1 MTDFPHAEYEARLE
15 AANRAMQANNLDAI
29 LLASEAEIRYFTGFR
44 TQFWQSPTRPW
55 FVILRRD
62 QTPLAIIPEIGAELM
77 ARSDIAEIEAWP
89 APRPHNDGLS
99 MLKDRL
105 SNCQRLGVLMG
116 HETAFRMPLNDLFEL
131 RAALPAEWIDATDII
146 RKLRMVKSEREVAY
160 IRQICGIAS
169 DGFAHVPEITNT
181 GQSLSSVF
189 REFKRMLLELGAD
202 DVPYLVG
209 GVDHPSYDDVIS
221 PPDDRPLSDGQILML
236 DTGATLNGYFCDFDR
251 NYAVGT
257 PTASAQ
263 RAYAKLYDATDAA
276 MEMAR
281 PGVRACD
288 LFAAMAKSMDTQNSD
303 VGRFGHG
310 LGMQLTEWPSLAAW
324 DETIIRENMVLTLEP
339 SIDVDGGGIMV
350 TEENILITDG
360 APILLSTRAPKNSP
374 FYKSKKNDRTR
385 RKQACAI
392 LWQS

>member
-1 MTDFPHAEYEARLE
+1 MTDFPRAEYEARLE
-15 AANRAMQANNLDAI
+15 AANRAMHANNLDAI
-29 LLASEAEIRYFTGFR
+29 LLASEAEVRYFTGFR

-89 APRPHNDGLS
+89 APRPHDDGLS
-99 MLKDRL
+99 LLKDRL
-105 SNCQRLGVLMG
+105 ANCQRLGVLMG
-116 HETAFRMPLNDLFEL
+116 HETTFRMPLNDVFEL

-146 RKLRMVKSEREVAY
+146 RDLRMVKSDREIAY

-169 DGFAHVPEITNT
+169 QGFARVPEIANA

-221 PPDDRPLSDGQILML
+221 PPDDRPLSNGQILML

-257 PTASAQ
+257 PTESAQ
-263 RAYAKLYDATDAA
+263 HAYSKLYDATDAA

-281 PGVRACD
+281 PGVWACD

-360 APILLSTRAPKNSP
+360 APILLSTRAPKELP
-374 FYKSKKNDRTR
+374 V
-385 RKQACAI
+385 
-392 LWQS
+392 L

>member
-1 MTDFPHAEYEARLE
+1 MTDFPRTEYEARLE
-15 AANRAMQANNLDAI
+15 AANRAMHINNLDAI
-29 LLASEAEIRYFTGFR
+29 LLASEAEVRYFTGFR

-89 APRPHNDGLS
+89 APRPHDDGLS
-99 MLKDRL
+99 LLKDRL
-105 SNCQRLGVLMG
+105 ANCQRLGVLMG
-116 HETAFRMPLNDLFEL
+116 HETTFRMPLNDVFEL
-131 RAALPAEWIDATDII
+131 RAALPSEWIDATDII
-146 RKLRMVKSEREVAY
+146 RDLRMVKSKREIAY

-169 DGFAHVPEITNT
+169 QGFARVPEIANA

-276 MEMAR
+276 MELAR
-281 PGVRACD
+281 PGIRACD

-324 DETIIRENMVLTLEP
+324 DETIIEENMVLTLEP
-339 SIDVDGGGIMV
+339 SIKVDGGGIMV

-360 APILLSTRAPKNSP
+360 APILLSTRAPKELP
-374 FYKSKKNDRTR
+374 V
-385 RKQACAI
+385 
-392 LWQS
+392 L

>member
-1 MTDFPHAEYEARLE
+1 MTDFPRAEYEARLE
-15 AANRAMQANNLDAI
+15 AANRAMHINNLDAI
-29 LLASEAEIRYFTGFR
+29 LLASEAELRYFTGFR

-89 APRPHNDGLS
+89 APRPHDDGLS
-99 MLKDRL
+99 LLKDRL
-105 SNCQRLGVLMG
+105 ANCQRLGVLMG
-116 HETAFRMPLNDLFEL
+116 HETTFRMPLRDVFEL
-131 RAALPAEWIDATDII
+131 HAALPAEWIDATDII
-146 RKLRMVKSEREVAY
+146 RDLRMVKSKREIAY

-169 DGFAHVPEITNT
+169 QGFARVPEIANA

-221 PPDDRPLSDGQILML
+221 PPDDRPLSNGQILML

-263 RAYAKLYDATDAA
+263 RAHRKLYDATDAA
-276 MEMAR
+276 MEIAR

-350 TEENILITDG
+350 TEENILITD
-360 APILLSTRAPKNSP
+360 ASPILLSTRAPKELP
-374 FYKSKKNDRTR
+374 V
-385 RKQACAI
+385 
-392 LWQS
+392 L

>member
-1 MTDFPHAEYEARLE
+1 MTDFPRAEYEARLE
-15 AANRAMQANNLDAI
+15 AANRAMHINNLDAI
-29 LLASEAEIRYFTGFR
+29 LLASEAEVRYFTGFR

-89 APRPHNDGLS
+89 APRPHDDGLS
-99 MLKDRL
+99 LLKDRL
-105 SNCQRLGVLMG
+105 ANCQRLGVLMG
-116 HETAFRMPLNDLFEL
+116 HETTFRMPLNDVFEL

-146 RKLRMVKSEREVAY
+146 RDLRMVKSKREIAY

-169 DGFAHVPEITNT
+169 QGFARVPEIANA

-221 PPDDRPLSDGQILML
+221 PPDDRPLSNGQILML

-339 SIDVDGGGIMV
+339 SIDVEGGGIMV
-350 TEENILITDG
+350 TEENILITD
-360 APILLSTRAPKNSP
+360 ASPILLSTRAPKELP
-374 FYKSKKNDRTR
+374 V
-385 RKQACAI
+385 
-392 LWQS
+392 L

>member
-1 MTDFPHAEYEARLE
+1 MTDFPRAEYEARLE
-15 AANRAMQANNLDAI
+15 AANRAMHANNLDAI
-29 LLASEAEIRYFTGFR
+29 LLASEAEVRYFTGFR

-89 APRPHNDGLS
+89 APRPHDDGLS
-99 MLKDRL
+99 LLKDRL
-105 SNCQRLGVLMG
+105 ANCQRLGVLMG
-116 HETAFRMPLNDLFEL
+116 HETTFRMPLNDVFEL
-131 RAALPAEWIDATDII
+131 RAALHAEWIDATDII
-146 RKLRMVKSEREVAY
+146 RDLRMVKSDREIAY

-169 DGFAHVPEITNT
+169 QGFARVPEIANA

-324 DETIIRENMVLTLEP
+324 DDTIIRENMVLTLEP

-360 APILLSTRAPKNSP
+360 APILLSTRAPKELP
-374 FYKSKKNDRTR
+374 V
-385 RKQACAI
+385 
-392 LWQS
+392 L

>member
-1 MTDFPHAEYEARLE
+1 MTDFPRAEYEARLE
-15 AANRAMQANNLDAI
+15 AANRAMHAKNLDAI
-29 LLASEAEIRYFTGFR
+29 LLASEAEVRYFTGFR

-89 APRPHNDGLS
+89 APRPHDDGLS
-99 MLKDRL
+99 LLKDRL
-105 SNCQRLGVLMG
+105 ANCQRLGVLMG
-116 HETAFRMPLNDLFEL
+116 HETTFRMPLNDVFEL

-146 RKLRMVKSEREVAY
+146 RDLRMVKSDREIAY

-169 DGFAHVPEITNT
+169 QGFARVPEIAHA

-221 PPDDRPLSDGQILML
+221 PPDDRTLTDGQILML

-251 NYAVGT
+251 NYAVVT

-324 DETIIRENMVLTLEP
+324 DDTIIRENMVLTLEP

-360 APILLSTRAPKNSP
+360 APILLSTRAPKELP
-374 FYKSKKNDRTR
+374 V
-385 RKQACAI
+385 
-392 LWQS
+392 L

>member
-1 MTDFPHAEYEARLE
+1 MTDFPHVEYEARLE
-15 AANRAMQANNLDAI
+15 AANRAMRVNNLDAI

-77 ARSDIAEIEAWP
+77 ARSDIAKIEAWP
-89 APRPHNDGLS
+89 APRPHDDGLS
-99 MLKDRL
+99 LLKGRL
-105 SNCQRLGVLMG
+105 ANCQRLGVLMG
-116 HETAFRMPLNDLFEL
+116 HETTFRMPLNDVFEL

-146 RKLRMVKSEREVAY
+146 RDLRMVKSDREIAY

-169 DGFAHVPEITNT
+169 QGFARVPEIANA

-221 PPDDRPLSDGQILML
+221 PPDDRPLSNGQILML

-339 SIDVDGGGIMV
+339 SIDVDGSGIMV

-360 APILLSTRAPKNSP
+360 APILLSTRAPKELP
-374 FYKSKKNDRTR
+374 V
-385 RKQACAI
+385 
-392 LWQS
+392 L

>member
-1 MTDFPHAEYEARLE
+1 MTDFPRAEYEARLE
-15 AANRAMQANNLDAI
+15 AANRAMHINNLDAI
-29 LLASEAEIRYFTGFR
+29 LLASEAEVRYFTGFR

-89 APRPHNDGLS
+89 APRPHDDGLS
-99 MLKDRL
+99 LLKDRL
-105 SNCQRLGVLMG
+105 ANCQRLGVLMG
-116 HETAFRMPLNDLFEL
+116 HETTFRMPLNDVFEL
-131 RAALPAEWIDATDII
+131 RAALPSEWIDATDII
-146 RKLRMVKSEREVAY
+146 RDLRMVKSKREIAY

-169 DGFAHVPEITNT
+169 QGFARVPEIANA

-276 MEMAR
+276 MELAR

-350 TEENILITDG
+350 TEENILITE
-360 APILLSTRAPKNSP
+360 ASPILLSTRAPKELP
-374 FYKSKKNDRTR
+374 V
-385 RKQACAI
+385 
-392 LWQS
+392 L

>member
-1 MTDFPHAEYEARLE
+1 MTDFPRAEYEARLE
-15 AANRAMQANNLDAI
+15 AANCAMHANSLDAI

-77 ARSDIAEIEAWP
+77 ARSNIADIEAWP
-89 APRPHNDGLS
+89 APRPDDDGLS
-99 MLKDRL
+99 LLKDRL
-105 SNCQRLGVLMG
+105 ANCRRLGVLMG
-116 HETAFRMPLNDLFEL
+116 HETTFRMPLNDVFEL

-146 RKLRMVKSEREVAY
+146 RDLRMVKSEREIAY

-169 DGFAHVPEITNT
+169 QGFARVPEIANA

-209 GVDHPSYDDVIS
+209 GVNHPSYDDVIS
-221 PPDDRPLSDGQILML
+221 PPDDRPLSNGQILML

-263 RAYAKLYDATDAA
+263 SAYAKLYDATNAA
-276 MEMAR
+276 MEVAR
-281 PGVRACD
+281 PGIRACD

-324 DETIIRENMVLTLEP
+324 DETIIRKNMVLTLEP

-360 APILLSTRAPKNSP
+360 APILLSTRA
-374 FYKSKKNDRTR
+374 SKE
-385 RKQACAI
+385 
-392 LWQS
+392 LPVL

>member
-1 MTDFPHAEYEARLE
+1 MTDFPRAEYEARLE
-15 AANRAMQANNLDAI
+15 AANRAMHANNLDAI
-29 LLASEAEIRYFTGFR
+29 LLASEAEVRYFTGFR

-89 APRPHNDGLS
+89 APRPHDDGLS
-99 MLKDRL
+99 LLKDRL
-105 SNCQRLGVLMG
+105 ANCQRLGVLMG
-116 HETAFRMPLNDLFEL
+116 HETTFRMPLNDVFEL
-131 RAALPAEWIDATDII
+131 RAALHAEWIDATDII
-146 RKLRMVKSEREVAY
+146 RDLRMVKSDREIAY

-169 DGFAHVPEITNT
+169 QGFARVPEIAHA

-276 MEMAR
+276 MELAR

-360 APILLSTRAPKNSP
+360 APILLSTRAPKELP
-374 FYKSKKNDRTR
+374 V
-385 RKQACAI
+385 
-392 LWQS
+392 L

>member
-1 MTDFPHAEYEARLE
+1 MTDFPRAEYEARLE
-15 AANRAMQANNLDAI
+15 AANRAMHANNLDAI
-29 LLASEAEIRYFTGFR
+29 LLASEAEVRYFTGFR

-89 APRPHNDGLS
+89 APRPHDDGLS
-99 MLKDRL
+99 LLKDRL
-105 SNCQRLGVLMG
+105 ANCQRLGVLMG
-116 HETAFRMPLNDLFEL
+116 HETTFRMTLNDVFEL

-146 RKLRMVKSEREVAY
+146 RDLRMVKSDREIAY
-160 IRQICGIAS
+160 IHQICGTAS
-169 DGFAHVPEITNT
+169 QGFARVPEIANA

-221 PPDDRPLSDGQILML
+221 PPDDRPLSNGQILML

-251 NYAVGT
+251 NYTVGT

-263 RAYAKLYDATDAA
+263 LAYTKLYDATDAA

-288 LFAAMAKSMDTQNSD
+288 LFAAMAKSLDTQNSD

-324 DETIIRENMVLTLEP
+324 DKTILRENMVLTLEP
-339 SIDVDGGGIMV
+339 SIDVDVGGIMV

-360 APILLSTRAPKNSP
+360 APILLSTRAPKELP
-374 FYKSKKNDRTR
+374 V
-385 RKQACAI
+385 
-392 LWQS
+392 L

>member
-1 MTDFPHAEYEARLE
+1 MTDFPRAEYEARLE
-15 AANRAMQANNLDAI
+15 AANREMQANSLDAI
-29 LLASEAEIRYFTGFR
+29 LLASEAEVRYFTGFR
-44 TQFWQSPTRPW
+44 TLFWQSPTRPW

-89 APRPHNDGLS
+89 APRPHDDGLS
-99 MLKDRL
+99 LLKDRL
-105 SNCQRLGVLMG
+105 ANCQRLGVLMG
-116 HETAFRMPLNDLFEL
+116 HETTFRMPLNDVFEL
-131 RAALPAEWIDATDII
+131 RAALPSEWIDATDII
-146 RKLRMVKSEREVAY
+146 RDLRMVKSKREIAY

-169 DGFAHVPEITNT
+169 QGFARVPESANA

-221 PPDDRPLSDGQILML
+221 PPDDRPLSNGQILML

-276 MEMAR
+276 MELAR

-310 LGMQLTEWPSLAAW
+310 LGIQLTEWPSLAAW

-350 TEENILITDG
+350 TEENILITD
-360 APILLSTRAPKNSP
+360 ASPILLSTRAPKELP
-374 FYKSKKNDRTR
+374 V
-385 RKQACAI
+385 
-392 LWQS
+392 L

>member
-1 MTDFPHAEYEARLE
+1 MTDFPREEYETRLM
-15 AANRAMQANNLDAI
+15 AVNRAMHANNLDAI
-29 LLASEAEIRYFTGFR
+29 LLASEAEVRYFTGFR

-77 ARSDIAEIEAWP
+77 ARSNIAEIEAWP
-89 APRPHNDGLS
+89 APRPHDDGLS
-99 MLKDRL
+99 LLKDRL
-105 SNCQRLGVLMG
+105 ANCQRLGVLMG
-116 HETAFRMPLNDLFEL
+116 HETTFRMPLNDVFEL
-131 RAALPAEWIDATDII
+131 RAALHAEWIDATDII
-146 RKLRMVKSEREVAY
+146 RDLRMVKSEREIVY

-169 DGFAHVPEITNT
+169 QGFARVPEIANA

-221 PPDDRPLSDGQILML
+221 PPDDRPLYNGQILML

-276 MEMAR
+276 IEVAR

-360 APILLSTRAPKNSP
+360 APILLSTRA
-374 FYKSKKNDRTR
+374 SKE
-385 RKQACAI
+385 
-392 LWQS
+392 LPVL

>member
-1 MTDFPHAEYEARLE
+1 MTDFPRAEYEARLE
-15 AANRAMQANNLDAI
+15 AANRAMHANNLDAI
-29 LLASEAEIRYFTGFR
+29 LLASEAEVRYFTGFR

-89 APRPHNDGLS
+89 APRPHDDGLS
-99 MLKDRL
+99 LLKDRL
-105 SNCQRLGVLMG
+105 ANCQRLGVLMG
-116 HETAFRMPLNDLFEL
+116 HETTFRMPLNDVFEV
-131 RAALPAEWIDATDII
+131 RAALHAEWIDATDII
-146 RKLRMVKSEREVAY
+146 RDLRMVKSDREIAY

-169 DGFAHVPEITNT
+169 QGFARVPEIANAS
-181 GQSLSSVF
+181 QSLSSVF

-221 PPDDRPLSDGQILML
+221 PPDDRPLSNGQILML

-257 PTASAQ
+257 PTESAQ
-263 RAYAKLYDATDAA
+263 RAYAKLYNATDEA

-360 APILLSTRAPKNSP
+360 APILLSTRA
-374 FYKSKKNDRTR
+374 SKE
-385 RKQACAI
+385 
-392 LWQS
+392 LPVL

>member
-1 MTDFPHAEYEARLE
+1 MSTLGCV
-15 AANRAMQANNLDAI
+15 N
-29 LLASEAEIRYFTGFR
+29 
-44 TQFWQSPTRPW
+44 
-55 FVILRRD
+55 
-62 QTPLAIIPEIGAELM
+62 GAQ
-77 ARSDIAEIEAWP
+77 
-89 APRPHNDGLS
+89 
-99 MLKDRL
+99 K
-105 SNCQRLGVLMG
+105 
-116 HETAFRMPLNDLFEL
+116 TTFRMPLNDVFEL

-146 RKLRMVKSEREVAY
+146 RDLRMVKSEREIAY

-169 DGFAHVPEITNT
+169 QGFARVPEIANA

-209 GVDHPSYDDVIS
+209 GVNHPSYDDVIS
-221 PPDDRPLSDGQILML
+221 PPDDRPLSNGQILML

-263 RAYAKLYDATDAA
+263 SAYAKLYDATHAA
-276 MEMAR
+276 MEVAR

-324 DETIIRENMVLTLEP
+324 DETIIRKNMVLTLEP

-360 APILLSTRAPKNSP
+360 APILLSTRA
-374 FYKSKKNDRTR
+374 SKE
-385 RKQACAI
+385 
-392 LWQS
+392 LPVL

>member
-1 MTDFPHAEYEARLE
+1 MTDFPRAEYEARLE
-15 AANRAMQANNLDAI
+15 AANRAMHANSLDAI
-29 LLASEAEIRYFTGFR
+29 LLASEAEVRYFTGFR

-89 APRPHNDGLS
+89 APRPHDDGLS
-99 MLKDRL
+99 LLKDRL
-105 SNCQRLGVLMG
+105 ANCQRLGVLMG
-116 HETAFRMPLNDLFEL
+116 HETTFRMPLNDVFEL
-131 RAALPAEWIDATDII
+131 RAALHAEWIDATDII
-146 RKLRMVKSEREVAY
+146 RDLRMVKSDREIAY

-169 DGFAHVPEITNT
+169 QGFARVPEIAHA

-221 PPDDRPLSDGQILML
+221 PPDDRPLTDGQILML

-276 MEMAR
+276 MELAR

-339 SIDVDGGGIMV
+339 SIEVDGGGIMV
-350 TEENILITDG
+350 TEENILITDD
-360 APILLSTRAPKNSP
+360 APILLSTRAPKELP
-374 FYKSKKNDRTR
+374 V
-385 RKQACAI
+385 
-392 LWQS
+392 L

>member
-1 MTDFPHAEYEARLE
+1 MTDFPRAEYEARLE
-15 AANRAMQANNLDAI
+15 AANRAMHANNLDAI
-29 LLASEAEIRYFTGFR
+29 LLASEAEVRYFTGFR

-89 APRPHNDGLS
+89 APRPHDDGLS
-99 MLKDRL
+99 LLKDRL
-105 SNCQRLGVLMG
+105 ANCQRLGVLMG
-116 HETAFRMPLNDLFEL
+116 HETTFRMPLNDVFEL
-131 RAALPAEWIDATDII
+131 RAALHAEWIDATDII
-146 RKLRMVKSEREVAY
+146 RDLRMVKSDREIAY

-169 DGFAHVPEITNT
+169 QGFARVPEIAHA

-360 APILLSTRAPKNSP
+360 APILLSTRAPKELP
-374 FYKSKKNDRTR
+374 V
-385 RKQACAI
+385 
-392 LWQS
+392 L

>member
-1 MTDFPHAEYEARLE
+1 MTDFPRAEYEARLE
-15 AANRAMQANNLDAI
+15 AANRAMHANSLDAI
-29 LLASEAEIRYFTGFR
+29 LLASEAEVRYFTGFR

-89 APRPHNDGLS
+89 APRPHDDGLS
-99 MLKDRL
+99 LLKDRL
-105 SNCQRLGVLMG
+105 ANCQRLGVLMG
-116 HETAFRMPLNDLFEL
+116 HETTFRMPLNDVFEL

-146 RKLRMVKSEREVAY
+146 RDLRMVKSDREIAY

-169 DGFAHVPEITNT
+169 QGFARVPEIANA

-209 GVDHPSYDDVIS
+209 GVDNPSYDDVIS
-221 PPDDRPLSDGQILML
+221 PPDDRPLSNGQILML

-276 MEMAR
+276 MELAR

-339 SIDVDGGGIMV
+339 SIEVDGGGIMV

-360 APILLSTRAPKNSP
+360 APILLSTRA
-374 FYKSKKNDRTR
+374 SKE
-385 RKQACAI
+385 
-392 LWQS
+392 LPVL

>member
-1 MTDFPHAEYEARLE
+1 MTDFPRAEYEARLE
-15 AANRAMQANNLDAI
+15 AANRAMHAKNLDAI
-29 LLASEAEIRYFTGFR
+29 LLASEAEVRYFTGFR

-89 APRPHNDGLS
+89 APRPHDDGLS
-99 MLKDRL
+99 LLKDRL
-105 SNCQRLGVLMG
+105 ANCQRLGVLMG
-116 HETAFRMPLNDLFEL
+116 HETTFRMPLNDVFEL

-146 RKLRMVKSEREVAY
+146 RDLRMVKSDREIAY

-169 DGFAHVPEITNT
+169 QGFAHVPEIANA

-221 PPDDRPLSDGQILML
+221 PPDDRTLTNGQILML

-276 MEMAR
+276 MELAR

-324 DETIIRENMVLTLEP
+324 DDTIIRENMVLTLEP
-339 SIDVDGGGIMV
+339 SIEVDGGGIMV

-360 APILLSTRAPKNSP
+360 APILLSTRAPKELP
-374 FYKSKKNDRTR
+374 F
-385 RKQACAI
+385 
-392 LWQS
+392 L

>member
-1 MTDFPHAEYEARLE
+1 MTDFPRAEYEARLE
-15 AANRAMQANNLDAI
+15 AANRAMHINNLDAI
-29 LLASEAEIRYFTGFR
+29 LLASEAEVRYFTGFR

-89 APRPHNDGLS
+89 APRPHDDGLS
-99 MLKDRL
+99 LLKDRL
-105 SNCQRLGVLMG
+105 ANCQRLGVLMG
-116 HETAFRMPLNDLFEL
+116 HETTFRIPLNDLFEL
-131 RAALPAEWIDATDII
+131 RAALPSEWIDATDII
-146 RKLRMVKSEREVAY
+146 RDLRMVKSKREIDY

-169 DGFAHVPEITNT
+169 QGFARVPEIANA

-276 MEMAR
+276 MELAR

-350 TEENILITDG
+350 TEENILITD
-360 APILLSTRAPKNSP
+360 ASPILLSTRAPKELP
-374 FYKSKKNDRTR
+374 V
-385 RKQACAI
+385 
-392 LWQS
+392 L

>member
-1 MTDFPHAEYEARLE
+1 MTDFPRAEYEARLE
-15 AANRAMQANNLDAI
+15 AANRAMHINNLDAI
-29 LLASEAEIRYFTGFR
+29 LLASEAEVRYFTGFR

-89 APRPHNDGLS
+89 APRPHDDGLS
-99 MLKDRL
+99 LLKDRL
-105 SNCQRLGVLMG
+105 ANCQRLGVLMG
-116 HETAFRMPLNDLFEL
+116 HETTFRMPLNDVFEL
-131 RAALPAEWIDATDII
+131 RAALPSEWIDATDII
-146 RKLRMVKSEREVAY
+146 RDLRMVKSKREIAY

-169 DGFAHVPEITNT
+169 QGFARVPEIANA

-221 PPDDRPLSDGQILML
+221 PPDDRPLSNGQILML

-257 PTASAQ
+257 PTASTQ
-263 RAYAKLYDATDAA
+263 RAYTKLYDATDAA
-276 MEMAR
+276 MEIAR

-350 TEENILITDG
+350 TEENILITD
-360 APILLSTRAPKNSP
+360 ASPILLSTRAPKELP
-374 FYKSKKNDRTR
+374 V
-385 RKQACAI
+385 
-392 LWQS
+392 L

>member
-1 MTDFPHAEYEARLE
+1 MTDFPRAEYEARLE
-15 AANRAMQANNLDAI
+15 AANRAMHANNLDAI
-29 LLASEAEIRYFTGFR
+29 LLASEAEVRYFTGFR

-89 APRPHNDGLS
+89 APHPHDDGLS
-99 MLKDRL
+99 LLKDRL
-105 SNCQRLGVLMG
+105 GNCQRLGVLMG
-116 HETAFRMPLNDLFEL
+116 HETTFRMPLNDVFEL

-146 RKLRMVKSEREVAY
+146 RDLRMVKSDREIAY

-169 DGFAHVPEITNT
+169 QGFAHVPEIANA

-221 PPDDRPLSDGQILML
+221 PPDDRPLSNRQILML

-257 PTASAQ
+257 PTESAQ
-263 RAYAKLYDATDAA
+263 HAYSKLYDATDAA

-281 PGVRACD
+281 PGVWACD
-288 LFAAMAKSMDTQNSD
+288 LFAAMAKSMDTQNSE

-339 SIDVDGGGIMV
+339 SIEVDGGGIMV

-360 APILLSTRAPKNSP
+360 APILLSTRAPKELP
-374 FYKSKKNDRTR
+374 V
-385 RKQACAI
+385 
-392 LWQS
+392 L

>member
-1 MTDFPHAEYEARLE
+1 MTDFPRAEYEARLE
-15 AANRAMQANNLDAI
+15 AANRAMHANNLDAI
-29 LLASEAEIRYFTGFR
+29 LLASEAEVRYFTGFR

-89 APRPHNDGLS
+89 APRPHDDGLS
-99 MLKDRL
+99 LLKDRL
-105 SNCQRLGVLMG
+105 ANCQRLGVLLG
-116 HETAFRMPLNDLFEL
+116 HETTFRMPLNDVFEL
-131 RAALPAEWIDATDII
+131 RAALHAEWIDATDII
-146 RKLRMVKSEREVAY
+146 RDLRMVKSDREIAY

-169 DGFAHVPEITNT
+169 QGFARVPEIANA

-221 PPDDRPLSDGQILML
+221 PPDDRPLSNGQILML

-360 APILLSTRAPKNSP
+360 APILLSTRAPKELP
-374 FYKSKKNDRTR
+374 V
-385 RKQACAI
+385 
-392 LWQS
+392 L

>member
-1 MTDFPHAEYEARLE
+1 MTDFPRAEYEARLE
-15 AANRAMQANNLDAI
+15 AANRAMHINNLDAI
-29 LLASEAEIRYFTGFR
+29 LLASEAEVRYFTGFR

-89 APRPHNDGLS
+89 APRPHDDGLS
-99 MLKDRL
+99 LLKDRL
-105 SNCQRLGVLMG
+105 GNCQRLGVLMG
-116 HETAFRMPLNDLFEL
+116 HETTFRMPLNDVFEL

-146 RKLRMVKSEREVAY
+146 RDLRMVKSDREIAY

-169 DGFAHVPEITNT
+169 QGFTRVPEIANA

-221 PPDDRPLSDGQILML
+221 PPDDRPLSNGQILML
-236 DTGATLNGYFCDFDR
+236 DVGATLNGYFCDFDR

-257 PTASAQ
+257 PTESAQ
-263 RAYAKLYDATDAA
+263 RAYTKLYDATDAA

-324 DETIIRENMVLTLEP
+324 DKTILRENMVLTLEP

-360 APILLSTRAPKNSP
+360 APILLSKRAPKELS
-374 FYKSKKNDRTR
+374 
-385 RKQACAI
+385 I
-392 LWQS
+392 L

>member
-1 MTDFPHAEYEARLE
+1 MTDFPRAEYEARLE
-15 AANRAMQANNLDAI
+15 AANRAMHAKNLDAI
-29 LLASEAEIRYFTGFR
+29 LLASEAEVRYFTGFR

-89 APRPHNDGLS
+89 APRPHDDGLS
-99 MLKDRL
+99 LLKDRL
-105 SNCQRLGVLMG
+105 GNCQRLGVLMG
-116 HETAFRMPLNDLFEL
+116 HETTFRMPLNDVFEL
-131 RAALPAEWIDATDII
+131 RAALHAEWIDATDII
-146 RKLRMVKSEREVAY
+146 RDLRMVKSDREIAY

-169 DGFAHVPEITNT
+169 QGFARVPEIANT

-221 PPDDRPLSDGQILML
+221 PPDDRTLTDGQILML

-251 NYAVGT
+251 NYAVVT

-276 MEMAR
+276 MELAR

-324 DETIIRENMVLTLEP
+324 DDTIIRENMVLTLEP

-360 APILLSTRAPKNSP
+360 APILLSTRAPKELP
-374 FYKSKKNDRTR
+374 V
-385 RKQACAI
+385 
-392 LWQS
+392 L

>member
-1 MTDFPHAEYEARLE
+1 MTDFPRAEYETRLE
-15 AANRAMQANNLDAI
+15 AANSAMQANSLDAI
-29 LLASEAEIRYFTGFR
+29 LLASEAEVRYFTGFR

-62 QTPLAIIPEIGAELM
+62 KPPLAIIPEIGAELM
-77 ARSDIAEIEAWP
+77 TRSDIADIEAWP
-89 APRPHNDGLS
+89 SPRPDDDGLS

-105 SNCQRLGVLMG
+105 SKCRRLGVLMG
-116 HETAFRMPLNDLFEL
+116 HETTFRMPLNDVFEL
-131 RAALPAEWIDATDII
+131 RASLPADWIDATDII
-146 RKLRMVKSEREVAY
+146 SNLRMVKSEREIAY

-169 DGFAHVPEITNT
+169 QGFARVPEIAHA

-221 PPDDRPLSDGQILML
+221 PPDDRLLSEGQILML

-251 NYAVGT
+251 NYAVGK

-263 RAYAKLYDATDAA
+263 RAYTKLYRATDAA

-281 PGVRACD
+281 PGARACD

-360 APILLSTRAPKNSP
+360 APILLSKRAPNEL
-374 FYKSKKNDRTR
+374 Y
-385 RKQACAI
+385 I
-392 LWQS
+392 L

>member
-1 MTDFPHAEYEARLE
+1 MTDFPRAEYEARLE
-15 AANRAMQANNLDAI
+15 AANRAMHINNLDAI
-29 LLASEAEIRYFTGFR
+29 LLASEAEVRYFTGFR

-89 APRPHNDGLS
+89 APRPHDDGLS
-99 MLKDRL
+99 LLKDRL
-105 SNCQRLGVLMG
+105 ANCQRLGVLMG
-116 HETAFRMPLNDLFEL
+116 HETTFRMPLNDVFEL
-131 RAALPAEWIDATDII
+131 RAALPSEWIDATDII
-146 RKLRMVKSEREVAY
+146 RDLRMVKSKREIAY

-169 DGFAHVPEITNT
+169 QGFARVPEIANA

-221 PPDDRPLSDGQILML
+221 PPDDRPLSNGQILML

-263 RAYAKLYDATDAA
+263 RAYTKLYDATDAA
-276 MEMAR
+276 MEIAR

-339 SIDVDGGGIMV
+339 SIDVEGGGIMV
-350 TEENILITDG
+350 TEENILITD
-360 APILLSTRAPKNSP
+360 ASPILLSTRAPKELP
-374 FYKSKKNDRTR
+374 V
-385 RKQACAI
+385 
-392 LWQS
+392 L

>member
-1 MTDFPHAEYEARLE
+1 MTDFPRAEYEARLE
-15 AANRAMQANNLDAI
+15 AANRAMHAKSLDAI
-29 LLASEAEIRYFTGFR
+29 LLASEAEVRYFTGFR

-89 APRPHNDGLS
+89 APRPHDDGLS
-99 MLKDRL
+99 LLKDRL
-105 SNCQRLGVLMG
+105 ANCQRLGVLMG
-116 HETAFRMPLNDLFEL
+116 HETTFRMPLNDVFEL

-146 RKLRMVKSEREVAY
+146 RDLRMVKSDREIAY

-169 DGFAHVPEITNT
+169 QGFARVPEIANT

-221 PPDDRPLSDGQILML
+221 PPDDRPLSNGQILML

-339 SIDVDGGGIMV
+339 SIEVDGGGIMV

-360 APILLSTRAPKNSP
+360 APILLSTRSPKELP
-374 FYKSKKNDRTR
+374 V
-385 RKQACAI
+385 
-392 LWQS
+392 L

>member
-1 MTDFPHAEYEARLE
+1 MTDFPREEYEARLE
-15 AANRAMQANNLDAI
+15 AANRAMHANNLDAI
-29 LLASEAEIRYFTGFR
+29 LLASEAEVRYFTGFR

-77 ARSDIAEIEAWP
+77 ARSNIAEIEAWP
-89 APRPHNDGLS
+89 APRPHDDGLS
-99 MLKDRL
+99 LLKDRL
-105 SNCQRLGVLMG
+105 ANCQRLGVLMG
-116 HETAFRMPLNDLFEL
+116 HETTFRMPLNDVFKL
-131 RAALPAEWIDATDII
+131 RAALRAEWIDATDII
-146 RKLRMVKSEREVAY
+146 RDLRMVKSDREIVY

-169 DGFAHVPEITNT
+169 QGFARVPEIANA

-221 PPDDRPLSDGQILML
+221 PPDDRPLYNGQILML

-276 MEMAR
+276 IEMAR
-281 PGVRACD
+281 PGVRTCD

-324 DETIIRENMVLTLEP
+324 DETIIRENMVLTLEA

-360 APILLSTRAPKNSP
+360 APILLSTRA
-374 FYKSKKNDRTR
+374 SKE
-385 RKQACAI
+385 
-392 LWQS
+392 LPVL

>member
-1 MTDFPHAEYEARLE
+1 MTDFPRAEYEARLE
-15 AANRAMQANNLDAI
+15 AANRAMHIYNLDAI
-29 LLASEAEIRYFTGFR
+29 LLASEAEVRYFTGFR

-89 APRPHNDGLS
+89 APRPHDDGLS
-99 MLKDRL
+99 LLKDRL
-105 SNCQRLGVLMG
+105 ANCQRLGVLMG
-116 HETAFRMPLNDLFEL
+116 HETTFRMPLNDVFEL

-146 RKLRMVKSEREVAY
+146 RDLRMVKSKLEIAD
-160 IRQICGIAS
+160 IHQICRIAS
-169 DGFAHVPEITNT
+169 QGFARVPEIANA

-276 MEMAR
+276 MELAR

-339 SIDVDGGGIMV
+339 SIDVEGGGIMV
-350 TEENILITDG
+350 TEENILITD
-360 APILLSTRAPKNSP
+360 ASPILLSTRAPKELP
-374 FYKSKKNDRTR
+374 V
-385 RKQACAI
+385 
-392 LWQS
+392 L

>member
-1 MTDFPHAEYEARLE
+1 MTDFPRAEYAARLE
-15 AANRAMQANNLDAI
+15 AANRAMHAKNLDAI
-29 LLASEAEIRYFTGFR
+29 LLASEAEVRYFTGFR

-89 APRPHNDGLS
+89 APRPHDDGLS
-99 MLKDRL
+99 LLKGRL
-105 SNCQRLGVLMG
+105 GNCQRLGVLMG
-116 HETAFRMPLNDLFEL
+116 HETTFRMPLNDVFEL
-131 RAALPAEWIDATDII
+131 RSALHAEWIDATDII
-146 RKLRMVKSEREVAY
+146 RDLRMVKSDREIAY

-169 DGFAHVPEITNT
+169 QGFARVPEIANT

-221 PPDDRPLSDGQILML
+221 PPDDRTLTNGQILML

-324 DETIIRENMVLTLEP
+324 DDTIIRENMVLTLEP
-339 SIDVDGGGIMV
+339 SIEVEGGGIMV

-360 APILLSTRAPKNSP
+360 APILLSTRAPKELP
-374 FYKSKKNDRTR
+374 V
-385 RKQACAI
+385 
-392 LWQS
+392 L

>member
-1 MTDFPHAEYEARLE
+1 MTDFPRAEYEARLE
-15 AANRAMQANNLDAI
+15 AANRAMHANNLDAI
-29 LLASEAEIRYFTGFR
+29 LLASEAEVRYFTGFR

-89 APRPHNDGLS
+89 APRPHDDGLS
-99 MLKDRL
+99 LLKDRL
-105 SNCQRLGVLMG
+105 ANCQRLGVLMG
-116 HETAFRMPLNDLFEL
+116 HETTFRMPLNDVFEL

-146 RKLRMVKSEREVAY
+146 RDLRMVKSDREIAY

-169 DGFAHVPEITNT
+169 QGFARVPEIANT

-221 PPDDRPLSDGQILML
+221 PPDDRTLTNGQILML

-324 DETIIRENMVLTLEP
+324 DDTIIRENMVLTLEP
-339 SIDVDGGGIMV
+339 SIEVDGGGIMV

-360 APILLSTRAPKNSP
+360 APILLSTRAPKELP
-374 FYKSKKNDRTR
+374 V
-385 RKQACAI
+385 
-392 LWQS
+392 L

>member
-1 MTDFPHAEYEARLE
+1 MTDFPREEYKARLE
-15 AANRAMQANNLDAI
+15 AANRAMHANNLDAI
-29 LLASEAEIRYFTGFR
+29 LLASEAEVRYFTGFR

-77 ARSDIAEIEAWP
+77 ARSNIAEIEAWP
-89 APRPHNDGLS
+89 APRPHDDGLS
-99 MLKDRL
+99 LLKDRL
-105 SNCQRLGVLMG
+105 ANCQRLGVLMG
-116 HETAFRMPLNDLFEL
+116 HETTFRMPLNDVFEL
-131 RAALPAEWIDATDII
+131 RAALHAEWIDATDII
-146 RKLRMVKSEREVAY
+146 RDLRMVKSKREIAY

-169 DGFAHVPEITNT
+169 QGFARVPEIANA

-221 PPDDRPLSDGQILML
+221 PPDDRPLSNGQILML

-281 PGVRACD
+281 PGVQACD

-324 DETIIRENMVLTLEP
+324 DETIIQENMVLTLEP
-339 SIDVDGGGIMV
+339 SIEVDGGGIMV

-360 APILLSTRAPKNSP
+360 APILISTRAPKALP
-374 FYKSKKNDRTR
+374 V
-385 RKQACAI
+385 
-392 LWQS
+392 L

>member
-1 MTDFPHAEYEARLE
+1 MTDFPRAEYEARLE
-15 AANRAMQANNLDAI
+15 AANRAMHINNLDAI
-29 LLASEAEIRYFTGFR
+29 LLASEAEVRYFTGFR

-89 APRPHNDGLS
+89 APRPHDDGLS
-99 MLKDRL
+99 LLKDRL
-105 SNCQRLGVLMG
+105 ANCQRLGVLMG
-116 HETAFRMPLNDLFEL
+116 HETTFRMPLNDVFQL

-146 RKLRMVKSEREVAY
+146 RDLRMVKSEREIAY
-160 IRQICGIAS
+160 IRQISGIAS
-169 DGFAHVPEITNT
+169 QGFARVPEIANA

-263 RAYAKLYDATDAA
+263 RAHTKLYDATDAA
-276 MEMAR
+276 MEIAR

-324 DETIIRENMVLTLEP
+324 DKTIIRENMVLTLEP

-350 TEENILITDG
+350 TEENILITD
-360 APILLSTRAPKNSP
+360 ASPILLSTRAPKELP
-374 FYKSKKNDRTR
+374 V
-385 RKQACAI
+385 
-392 LWQS
+392 L